1 MLHKRKKIL
10 IVDDDTD
17 ITLTFKTALDKY
29 GFEVEA
35 YNDPVLALS
44 NFKPHLYDLLLIDIR
59 MPDMNGFELSQKI
72 RKRDRSVKICFITAF
87 EVYYKALLEE
97 YPNMDLKCFIKKPVM
112 IDDLIK
118 RIETE
123 FDEQ

>member
-1 MLHKRKKIL
+1 MHKRKKIL

-17 ITLTFKTALDKY
+17 ITLTFKTALDNY
-29 GFEVEA
+29 GFEVET
-35 YNDPVLALS
+35 YNDPILAVS
-44 NFKPHLYDLLLIDIR
+44 NFKPHFYDLLLIDIR

-97 YPNMDLKCFIKKPVM
+97 YPSMDLRCFIKKPVM

-123 FDEQ
+123 FDDQ

>member
-1 MLHKRKKIL
+1 LHKRKKIL

-17 ITLTFKTALDKY
+17 VTLTFKTALDNY
-29 GFEVEA
+29 GFEVET

-44 NFKPHLYDLLLIDIR
+44 NFKPHFYDLLLIDIR

-87 EVYYKALLEE
+87 EVYWR
-97 YPNMDLKCFIKKPVM
+97 NTHIW
-112 IDDLIK
+112 I
-118 RIETE
+118 
-123 FDEQ
+123 